1 MIKLTNLLKENTNPE
16 IHGFAHKGGINLWLF
31 TKERDHN
38 LENLIEDLTKQL
50 VEDIKLQPKLSN
62 LLTPYQMLSRIPS
75 YRSSI
80 TGDKILYTGIATKK
94 DLNSK
99 QIEMFKKFL
108 EEKGYKLLNLFT
120 N

>member
-1 MIKLTNLLKENTNPE
+1 
-16 IHGFAHKGGINLWLF
+16 
-31 TKERDHN
+31 
-38 LENLIEDLTKQL
+38 
-50 VEDIKLQPKLSN
+50 
-62 LLTPYQMLSRIPS
+62 MLSRIPS